1 MPSYI
6 WISDTQ
12 RRIFIFQYK
21 YALCKYLENK
31 LDMGFP
37 GGSDG
42 KKSVCNVENPGSI
55 PGSGWSHGEW
65 NGHHSSILA
74 WRIPWTEEPGRL
86 YSPWGCKES
95 DMTEKLNFHFSLFIL
110 NKQKPKKLL
119 FIWNSIV
126 TYHSV
131 FYLTIC
137 QFSIA
142 AVNKLLQT

>member
-21 YALCKYLENK
+21 YVLCKYLENK

-65 NGHHSSILA
+65 NGHPLQYSCLENSMDRGA
-74 WRIPWTEEPGRL
+74 WQAVQSMGLQRVRHDWET
-86 YSPWGCKES
+86 
-95 DMTEKLNFHFSLFIL
+95 KLSLFPFHTKQTKTKKTTVYLKFNRNLPFCIL
-110 NKQKPKKLL
+110 FDNML
-119 FIWNSIV
+119 
-126 TYHSV
+126 V
-131 FYLTIC
+131 FYC
-137 QFSIA
+137 CC
-142 AVNKLLQT
+142 